1 MATFKYRI
9 LVVDDDPG
17 ILKTSSMILQSE
29 NYEVLTASDGFEAL
43 VALRGAPP
51 NLIVSDLRMPNM
63 SGFEL
68 LSIVRRRFPHIPVI
82 AISGEF
88 KADANTGLIADWFF
102 AKGDY
107 KPNELFRRIAD
118 LIEKSPMRPNAPRV
132 DRAPIWI
139 PRNAAGYFVVTCTDC
154 LRSFSVPESE
164 AAAELRQT
172 PCPFCDTTV
181 FYFADPETVRTAK
194 A

>member
-1 MATFKYRI
+1 MSSFKYRI

-17 ILKTSSMILQSE
+17 ILQTSSTILETE
-29 NYEVLTASDGFEAL
+29 NYEVLTAADGFEAL
-43 VALRGAPP
+43 IVLKGAPP
-51 NLIVSDLRMPNM
+51 NIIISDLRMPNM

-107 KPNELFRRIAD
+107 TPSELFRKIAN
-118 LIEKSPMRPNAPRV
+118 LIEKSPMRPTAPRV

-139 PRNAAGYFVVTCTDC
+139 PKSTDGYFVVTCTNC
-154 LRSFSVPESE
+154 LRSFSVPETE
-164 AAAELRQT
+164 AAPELRET
-172 PCPFCDTTV
+172 ECPFCSTTV
-181 FYFADPETVRTAK
+181 FFFADPQTVRMAK